1 MAPVAS
7 TELIVP
13 PDPKTLLS
21 DTRNLIVESE
31 SIEVKDI
38 VQHERAEKLIV
49 ALKRTVKV
57 LHEGDKADGGSFPG
71 LDLSCDLTHKAWKAA
86 TSLRAASIDPY
97 ENAIKAVTQK
107 SNQYVREAEARAE
120 DERRKKE
127 AEAKKLEEDRKLAD
141 AAVAETPAEAEAI
154 LNEPVNVPAVH
165 VAPQV
170 AKVSGIQMRDNWKAD
185 GHDLMATV
193 KFVAAHPEYS
203 YLLTYSA
210 TGLTSVARSQKS
222 AAKIPGIRVWND
234 PVRATRSA

>member
-1 MAPVAS
+1 MAPVA

-13 PDPKTLLS
+13 PDPKALLT
-21 DTRNLIVESE
+21 DTRNLIVEADG
-31 SIEVKDI
+31 IEIKDV

-49 ALKRTVKV
+49 SLKRTVKV
-57 LHEGDKADGGSFPG
+57 LHEGDKAEGGSFPG

-97 ENAIKAVTQK
+97 EAAIKLVTQK
-107 SNQYVREAEARAE
+107 ANQFIREAEARAE
-120 DERRKKE
+120 DERRKLE
-127 AEAKKLEEDRKLAD
+127 AEAKKAEEDRKLAD
-141 AAVAETPAEAEAI
+141 AAAAETPAEAEAI
-154 LNEPVNVPAVH
+154 LNEPVNVPAVIA
-165 VAPQV
+165 APVV
-170 AKVSGIQMRDNWKAD
+170 AKVAGSQFRDCWKAE

-222 AAKIPGIRVWND
+222 AAKIPGVRVWND